1 MAFSAEFVNRR
12 SRGVWPVLLAASS
25 LALGGCIIVE
35 EDHHDDGY
43 WQDDYYP
50 PPPATVEEAMLMTID
65 TDATVTAEPGEG
77 VGVFVE
83 YATGGTWRI
92 WTTCDTNTSNAPCTF
107 DVFASVDLDSD
118 LVDITSEDVEERDK
132 VMLYSE
138 GIAYLGAT
146 TESDVDA
153 MVLTTTPGAI
163 VRLEVYLDGAKQSRF
178 IYWFGDGV
186 LHRGAPTH
194 PIDLEPSAE

>member
-1 MAFSAEFVNRR
+1 MAFSAESVKRR
-12 SRGVWPVLLAASS
+12 SPGLWPILLTASS

-35 EDHHDDGY
+35 EDHDDG
-43 WQDDYYP
+43 WSDDYYV
-50 PPPATVEEAMLMTID
+50 PPPAEAEEPMLMTID

-92 WTTCDTNTSNAPCTF
+92 WTTCDTNHSNAPCVF
-107 DVFASVDLDSD
+107 DIFASVDVNSELIDIFSD
-118 LVDITSEDVEERDK
+118 EAESGDK
-132 VMLYSE
+132 VRTYSE
-138 GIAYLGAT
+138 GVAYFGAQ

-153 MVLTTTPGAI
+153 MVLETTPGAI
-163 VRLEVYLDGAKQSRF
+163 VRLEVYLDGVEQRRF

-186 LHRGAPTH
+186 LHKGAPTY
-194 PIDLEPSAE
+194 PIDLEPSKE